1 MEKNQFLI
9 YNDLINHLYDCTTME
24 ALKKDFMVPIRML
37 IPYSY
42 CSILLAAEPVASSSL
57 ADAENLY
64 QPEPVCVPDTFAEA
78 EKRYIQKASQDP
90 VLWLI
95 HGNESNL
102 VCESE
107 ILSNKERLE
116 GELHRYCYESYD
128 VYDTMQYSIVSDK
141 HLLGVLSL
149 FRTRIDGCFQ
159 SDDMF
164 FLRSIGV
171 HLNKVF
177 PKILSGDQ
185 KKSTNLR
192 TVEEIR
198 QGYGLTARETQILER
213 ILQFESN
220 EEIAQHFDISSLTVQ
235 KHIQNLLRKLEVSS
249 RLELFKEYRE

>member
-9 YNDLINHLYDCTTME
+9 YNDLINHLYDCTTIE
-24 ALKKDFMVPIRML
+24 ELKTEFMVPIRML
-37 IPYSY
+37 IPYTY
-42 CSILLAAEPVASSSL
+42 CSILLAAEPVGTSSL
-57 ADAENLY
+57 ANAENLY
-64 QPEPVCVPDTFAEA
+64 QPEPICVPDTFAEA
-78 EKRYIQKASQDP
+78 EKRYIEKAAQDP

-95 HGNESNL
+95 HGNESTL

-107 ILSNKERLE
+107 ILSDKERLE

-128 VYDTMQYSIVSDK
+128 IYDTMQYSIVSDK

-177 PKILSGDQ
+177 PQILSGDH
-185 KKSTNLR
+185 KKSTTLR
-192 TVEEIR
+192 TVEDIR
-198 QGYGLTARETQILER
+198 ERYGLTARETQILER
-213 ILQFESN
+213 ILQFDSN
-220 EEIAQHFDISSLTVQ
+220 EEIAECYDISSLTVQ

-249 RLELFKEYRE
+249 RLELFKEYYE

>member
-1 MEKNQFLI
+1 MGITLGKKMPEVVGADVSDQSGNT
-9 YNDLINHLYDCTTME
+9 HLGIIE
-24 ALKKDFMVPIRML
+24 FPVPILKGSPEIIKEIR
-37 IPYSY
+37 
-42 CSILLAAEPVASSSL
+42 EK
-57 ADAENLY
+57 LY
-64 QPEPVCVPDTFAEA
+64 QPEPICVPDTFAEA
-78 EKRYIQKASQDP
+78 EKRYIEKAAQDP

-95 HGNESNL
+95 HGNESTL

-107 ILSNKERLE
+107 ILSDKERLE

-128 VYDTMQYSIVSDK
+128 IYDTMQYSIVSDK

-177 PKILSGDQ
+177 PQILSGDH
-185 KKSTNLR
+185 KKSTTLR
-192 TVEEIR
+192 TVEDIR
-198 QGYGLTARETQILER
+198 ERYGLTARETQILER
-213 ILQFESN
+213 ILQFDSN
-220 EEIAQHFDISSLTVQ
+220 EEIAEKYDISSLTVQ

-249 RLELFKEYRE
+249 RLELFKQYHE